1 MDYLFFNIHTEFKL
15 ASAYQ
20 KQGAKLALVLRK
32 AAEMEVRES
41 DSVSE
46 HDSSREYSRD
56 YSEVYEQ
63 VTTYRT

>member
-1 MDYLFFNIHTEFKL
+1 M
-15 ASAYQ
+15 
-20 KQGAKLALVLRK
+20 ALVLRK